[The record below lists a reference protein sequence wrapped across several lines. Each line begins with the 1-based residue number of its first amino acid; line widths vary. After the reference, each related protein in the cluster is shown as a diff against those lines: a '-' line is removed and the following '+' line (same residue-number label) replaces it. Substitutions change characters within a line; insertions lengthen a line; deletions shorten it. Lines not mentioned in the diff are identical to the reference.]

1 MSPMPRAPEGVVE
14 LRSRRLVAWVIPF
27 GARLMQLWW
36 LGAPEGP
43 RPLSLGFASPEAY
56 REDTMALGAVCGR
69 YANRIADA
77 VLERDG
83 RRWKLDVNHALGH
96 CLHGGRAGFGV
107 RDWEVAQRG
116 EAALRLRLHSPDGD
130 QGFPGACEAE
140 VEYALEEGALLWT
153 ASARTSAAC
162 PVNLVQHSYWNL
174 DATPDLAGHR
184 IQVAASSYLPVDA
197 RELPGQPVP
206 VQDSWRDWRAGGPIP
221 AQRVPELD
229 SAMLLDTPAGS
240 LREVARLQAGGL
252 ELRLLSDQALL
263 HLYAGAGLR
272 PTQTPLGVEHRPGAG
287 LCLETEAWP
296 NGPAL
301 GRAEWYDPQHPYQ
314 HRMRL
319 EFEGA

>member
-1 MSPMPRAPEGVVE
+1 MNPMPRAPEGVLE
-14 LRSRRLVAWVIPF
+14 LRSRELVAWVIPF

-43 RPLSLGFASPEAY
+43 RPLTLGFASPEAY
-56 REDTMALGAVCGR
+56 RSDTMALGAVCGR

-83 RRWKLDVNHALGH
+83 QRWKLDVNHALGH

-107 RDWEVAQRG
+107 RDWELARHD
-116 EAALRLRLHSPDGD
+116 EAAACLRLRSPDGD
-130 QGFPGACEAE
+130 QGFPGTCDAE
-140 VEYALEEGALLWT
+140 VEYAVKDFALEWT

-174 DATPDLAGHR
+174 DAAAGLGGHR
-184 IQVAASSYLPVDA
+184 LQVGASSYLPVDA
-197 RELPGQPVP
+197 RELPGDPLP
-206 VQDSWRDWRAGGPIP
+206 VQGTWRDWRESAPIP

-229 SAMLLDTPAGS
+229 SAMLLDTPATS

-252 ELRLLSDQALL
+252 GLRLLTDQPLL
-263 HLYAGAGLR
+263 HLYAGAGLA
-272 PTQTPLGVEHRPGAG
+272 PTQARLGVEHRPGAG

-301 GRAEWYDPQHPYQ
+301 GRAVWYDAQRPYL

-319 EFEGA
+319 EFARI